1 MKAHLISRCAF
12 SANNPKGCNQPGDS
26 RVIIVDGRLNTSEV
40 MELTEAKAL
49 RLLQQ
54 GSTEA
59 LKWFI
64 SKYTPYVSTVI
75 YHIIG
80 SAMTAADVEEV
91 ASDVFFALWENAD
104 KVNSGSVRGYLGSI
118 ARNKAKNKFREAGF
132 DLPLDE
138 ELYISEDLPL
148 EEQQIEKELQAVVRR
163 KVMDMP
169 EPDREILLRYYYYYQ
184 PITRISR
191 EMGMTAA
198 NIKVRLHRARNAL
211 RSTLSAYITE

>member
-1 MKAHLISRCAF
+1 
-12 SANNPKGCNQPGDS
+12 
-26 RVIIVDGRLNTSEV
+26 
-40 MELTEAKAL
+40 MELTEANAL
-49 RLLQQ
+49 RQLQK
-54 GSTEA
+54 GSSEA

-64 SKYTPYVSTVI
+64 NKYTPYVSTVI

-80 SAMTAADVEEV
+80 STMSSADVEEV

-104 KVNSGSVRGYLGSI
+104 KVNSGAVRGYLGSI

-132 DLPLDE
+132 TLPLED

-148 EEQQIEKELQAVVRR
+148 EDQYMEEELQRIVRGEVLAMR
-163 KVMDMP
+163 K
-169 EPDREILLRYYYYYQ
+169 PDREIILRYYYYCQ
-184 PITRISR
+184 SVDLIAQ

-211 RSTLSAYITE
+211 RNILSAYITD

>member
-1 MKAHLISRCAF
+1 M
-12 SANNPKGCNQPGDS
+12 
-26 RVIIVDGRLNTSEV
+26 
-40 MELTEAKAL
+40 TESKAL

-54 GSTEA
+54 GSADA

-64 SKYTPYVSTVI
+64 GKYTPYVSTII
-75 YHIIG
+75 YNIIG
-80 SAMTAADVEEV
+80 SAMSSADVEEV

-138 ELYISEDLPL
+138 DLYISEDLPL
-148 EEQQIEKELQAVVRR
+148 EEKQMERELQEAVRQ
-163 KVMDMP
+163 KVLQMK

-184 PITRISR
+184 PIPRIAQ
-191 EMGMTAA
+191 EMGMSPS
-198 NIKVRLHRARNAL
+198 NIKVRLYRARNTL
-211 RSTLSAYITE
+211 RSTLTDYITG